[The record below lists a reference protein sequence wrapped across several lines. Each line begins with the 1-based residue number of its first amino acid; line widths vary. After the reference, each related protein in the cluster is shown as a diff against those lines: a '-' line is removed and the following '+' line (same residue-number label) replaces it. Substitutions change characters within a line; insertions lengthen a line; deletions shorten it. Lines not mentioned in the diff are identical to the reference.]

1 MSNKLFNS
9 FRVFEEKED
18 HQKVIE
24 SVSRDIPFIGTK
36 LWILI
41 FAILLASLGLNVNST
56 AVIIGAMLISPLMGP
71 IIGMGLGVGIHN
83 FGMVRSSIFNFLF
96 AIAVS
101 LVASTAYF
109 LVTPIKEGH
118 SEILARTS
126 PNIFDVLIAFF
137 GGLAGIL
144 ATASRFKGNV
154 IAGMAI
160 ATALMPPLCTAGYGL
175 ATLNWNYFFGAL
187 YLFIINS
194 VFIALATFITVR
206 LLKFPYLHLPDP
218 KAEKRANRIIWI
230 IVLFTLIPSVYFGYD
245 IVENNKFIKRANRF
259 IEIEGKLPNDYL
271 LQKNID
277 ADNKKITLTYGGKP
291 ITNEEIIKLKSEL
304 KDYDLGDATLLIQQG
319 FSFLNDVNDKA
330 TVDQLTATFE
340 LKSRELED
348 LKRKADSLVQ
358 VKILSTQ
365 VYKELKVQY
374 PGLANA
380 VFSPMEIQNDT
391 LQKHPYFV
399 WLDFKEKISKQD
411 QTKIVKWLSV
421 RLNRDSLILKVE

>member
-259 IEIEGKLPNDYL
+259 IEMEGKLPNDYL

-291 ITNEEIIKLKSEL
+291 ITEEEIMKLKSEL

-348 LKRKADSLVQ
+348 LKRKSDSLVQ
-358 VKILSTQ
+358 INLLSTQ
-365 VYKELKVQY
+365 VFKELKVQY
-374 PGLANA
+374 PGLVNA

-391 LQKHPYFV
+391 VEGHPYFV
-399 WLDFKEKISKQD
+399 WLDFKERISKQD
-411 QTKIVKWLSV
+411 RTKIVKWLGV
-421 RLNRDSLILKVE
+421 RLNKDSLVLKVE